1 MTTEHMF
8 DELKRYVG
16 FDARAEAALRVLA
29 EDLKPAFPRVVAIFY
44 ERIEEHPGA
53 MAVFQDD
60 AQIARLKGT
69 LKVWLAELLS
79 GPWDR
84 GYFERRLRI
93 GRRHVEVKLPQ
104 RYMFT
109 AMGVIRQEL
118 NRLIAQ
124 RDVPDE
130 QGALE
135 LQATNALLD
144 LELAIML
151 HSYQEDYA
159 RQLQRQERLATF
171 GQLTSTIG
179 HELRNPL
186 GVVESSAYLL
196 RQRLLD
202 DPASI
207 RHLDRIH
214 GQVSRANHI
223 ITSLLDIV
231 RDRAPTLVPA
241 RPAELIERAVR
252 LVQQERTL
260 DIQVEHG
267 TDVPQ
272 LRVDPDLI
280 VQVLL
285 NLLQNAADAAGE
297 TGHVRIT
304 TEVVADAVRIVVSDD
319 GPGIDPE
326 IRHRL
331 FEPLVSTKSEGVG
344 LGLALCQKLAGVHG
358 GQLELTRG
366 TLPGAAF
373 ALVLPV
379 PAG

>member
-8 DELKRYVG
+8 DDLKRYVR

-29 EDLKPAFPRVVAIFY
+29 EGLAPAFPRVVAIFY

-53 MAVFQDD
+53 MSVFQDE

-69 LKVWLAELLS
+69 LKIWLTELLS

-118 NRLIAQ
+118 NRLITA
-124 RDVPDE
+124 RDVPAE
-130 QGALE
+130 QRALE

-151 HSYQEDYA
+151 HSYQEDYT

-196 RQRLLD
+196 RQRLQE

-207 RHLDRIH
+207 RHLDRIQ
-214 GQVSRANHI
+214 GQVGRANHI

-241 RPAELIERAVR
+241 LPAELIERAVR
-252 LVQQERTL
+252 LAQQERTL
-260 DIQVEHG
+260 DIQVAHG
-267 TDVPQ
+267 ADVPP
-272 LRVDPDLI
+272 LRVDPELI

-285 NLLQNAADAAGE
+285 NLLQNAADASGE
-297 TGHVRIT
+297 SGHVRIT
-304 TEVVADAVRIVVSDD
+304 TQLAGDTVRIVVNDD

-331 FEPLVSTKSEGVG
+331 FEPLVTTKSGGVG

-379 PAG
+379 HAP